1 MRKLIITGLIILLLA
16 GQEVIAQTGFSFTRV
31 DSLSYS
37 LYEKAE
43 WKNLLKFGKEAIA
56 NQQDFLLLRLRLGY
70 AAFMLNNFSEAIRH
84 YEAVL
89 KEDSYNSTAHYYI
102 YWSRINL
109 NQPELAMAEIKFLA
123 PDVLPVGKY
132 KPVAVSGAEAE
143 LSFKNADSASRGKP
157 LYARLSLGNRFSHS
171 FHMQQS
177 LATYQQTL
185 NEPLFTAVTN
195 SNKIKI
201 NQIEYYNRIMT
212 NLNRRLQFKAAYHY
226 LYTPFNNFTYHSH
239 LLMAGVKYHGS
250 YFDVQADAMFGRLTD
265 TSAKQYNFQ
274 LGLYPFG
281 NLNLYSFS
289 TAVIRHRNGSAFNF
303 RQVLGAKL
311 FQNAWLEGNITLGRF
326 QNLAENDA
334 LYIYNS
340 VDPNK
345 SKAGV
350 TGYYMFGNTIAQLG
364 YTYEQRELFG
374 TTNTYYQHSITGG
387 LSWKF

>member
-1 MRKLIITGLIILLLA
+1 MRRLIITGLIILLLA

-109 NQPELAMAEIKFLA
+109 NQPELAMAEIKFLS

-143 LSFKNADSASRGKP
+143 VSFKNTDRASRGKP
-157 LYARLSLGNRFSHS
+157 LYARLALGNRFSHS

-185 NEPLFTAVTN
+185 NEPLFTAVSN

-201 NQIEYYNRIMT
+201 SQVEYYNRVMI
-212 NLNRRLQFKAAYHY
+212 NLNRRMQFKMAYHY
-226 LYTPFNNFTYHSH
+226 LYTPFNNFTYHNH

-274 LGLYPFG
+274 LGFYPFG

-289 TAVIRHRNGSAFNF
+289 TAVIGQRNGSAFNF

-311 FQNAWLEGNITLGRF
+311 FQNAWIEGNITLGRF

-374 TTNTYYQHSITGG
+374 TTNTYNQHSITGG

>member
-1 MRKLIITGLIILLLA
+1 MRRLIITGLIILLLA
-16 GQEVIAQTGFSFTRV
+16 EQDVIAQASFSFTRV

-70 AAFMLNNFSEAIRH
+70 AAFMLNNYSEAIRH

-185 NEPLFTAVTN
+185 NEPLFTAVAN

-226 LYTPFNNFTYHSH
+226 LYTPFNNFTYHNH

-265 TSAKQYNFQ
+265 TSARQYNFQ
-274 LGLYPFG
+274 LGFYPFG

-289 TAVIRHRNGSAFNF
+289 TAVIRQRNGSAFNF

-311 FQNAWLEGNITLGRF
+311 FQNAWIEGNITLGRF

-374 TTNTYYQHSITGG
+374 TTNTYNQHSITGG

>member
-16 GQEVIAQTGFSFTRV
+16 GQEVLAQTGFSFTRV

-70 AAFMLNNFSEAIRH
+70 AAFVLNNYSEAIRH
-84 YEAVL
+84 YGAVL
-89 KEDSYNSTAHYYI
+89 KEDSYNSTAHYFI

-123 PDVLPVGKY
+123 PGILPESLY
-132 KPVAVSGAEAE
+132 KPVAVSSADVEV
-143 LSFKNADSASRGKP
+143 SFKNADSTSRGKP
-157 LYARLSLGNRFSHS
+157 LYARLALGNRFSHS

-177 LATYQQTL
+177 LATYHQTL

-195 SNKIKI
+195 SNKINI
-201 NQIEYYNRIMT
+201 GQVEYYNRVMINFT
-212 NLNRRLQFKAAYHY
+212 RRVQFKVAYHY
-226 LYTPFNNFTYHSH
+226 LYTPFNNFTYKNN
-239 LLMAGVKYHGS
+239 LLMAGLKYYAG

-289 TAVIRHRNGSAFNF
+289 TAVIRQRNGSAFNF

-311 FQNAWLEGNITLGRF
+311 FKNGWIEGNITLGRF

-350 TGYYMFGNTIAQLG
+350 TGYYIFGNTIAQLG

-374 TTNTYYQHSITGG
+374 TTNTYNQHSITGG